1 MAGVRLIFL
10 AKGDTPMINR
20 TRWNGTEA
28 ELLVLVDVL
37 GRHCACKGVRGGGLC
52 SPHSMLTEQRS
63 VDGLLFGRRI
73 VQRLLREEFESTA
86 PANC

>member
-1 MAGVRLIFL
+1 
-10 AKGDTPMINR
+10 MIHR
-20 TRWNGTEA
+20 TRWNGTET

-37 GRHCACKGVRGGGLC
+37 GRHCTCRGAGLC
-52 SPHSMLTEQRS
+52 APHTMLTEQRL

-73 VQRLLREEFESTA
+73 VQRLLSEEFESTA

>member
-1 MAGVRLIFL
+1 M
-10 AKGDTPMINR
+10 TNR

-37 GRHCACKGVRGGGLC
+37 GRNCVCHGIRGGGLC
-52 SPHSMLTEQRS
+52 AAHGMLTEQRS

-73 VQRLLREEFESTA
+73 STRLLSEEFESTT
-86 PANC
+86 PASC

>member
-1 MAGVRLIFL
+1 
-10 AKGDTPMINR
+10 MINR

-37 GRHCACKGVRGGGLC
+37 GRHCACRGRGLC
-52 SPHSMLTEQRS
+52 APHGMLTEQRS

-73 VQRLLREEFESTA
+73 VQRLLTEEFESTA
-86 PANC
+86 SANC